1 MEVSSLFMLLS
12 SVLQHKSVPLH
23 PAFLSSFLPGSRSHE
38 NVYSWA
44 VELEKQAKI
53 ASQDIE
59 KGLTDEDV
67 RLLKEGV

>member
-1 MEVSSLFMLLS
+1 MKTVCVLTLGWLLFDSKMASKKITGMLIAL
-12 SVLQHKSVPLH
+12 VGM
-23 PAFLSSFLPGSRSHE
+23 A
-38 NVYSWA
+38 VYSWA